1 MSAISTFHDG
11 VETWLSALF
20 TAPTYKRLVNPYTI
34 ESDVSLNLNRGWT
47 FVIGPKTPANLTTG
61 RYWQFNVNLQVIQ
74 TISQKGTDRDITIRQ
89 TAEKLLLEDQFTMLD
104 SLRTTTTFDTKVWN
118 LEYESDNGL
127 EFVFTEQQN
136 YYKIVTNLT
145 AIISEGC

>member
-1 MSAISTFHDG
+1 MSAISTFHDA
-11 VETWLSALF
+11 VETWLLALF
-20 TAPTYKRLVNPYTI
+20 AAPTYKRLVNPYTVEI
-34 ESDVSLNLNRGWT
+34 NNQLDLNRGWT
-47 FVIGPKTPANLTTG
+47 FLIGPKTPANLTTG

-74 TISQKGTDRDITIRQ
+74 TINQKGTDRDISIRQ

>member
-1 MSAISTFHDG
+1 MSAISTFHDAI
-11 VETWLSALF
+11 ETWMLGLF
-20 TAPTYKRLVNPYTI
+20 AAPTYKRLVNPYTI
-34 ESDVSLNLNRGWT
+34 EADASLNLNRGWA
-47 FVIGPKTPANLTTG
+47 FLIGPKTPANLTTG
-61 RYWQFNVNLQVIQ
+61 RYWQFNVNLQIIQ

-118 LEYESDNGL
+118 LEYTDDNGL

-136 YYKIVTNLT
+136 YYKIITNLT

>member
-1 MSAISTFHDG
+1 MSAISTFYDA
-11 VETWLSALF
+11 VDSWMSSLF
-20 TAPTYKRLVNPYTI
+20 ATPTYKKLVNPYTI
-34 ESDVSLNLNRGWT
+34 ESDATLNINRGWA
-47 FVIGPKTPANLTTG
+47 FVVGPKTPANLTTG
-61 RYWQFNVNLQVIQ
+61 RYWQFTVNLQIIQ
-74 TISQKGTDRDITIRQ
+74 TIVNKGTDRDITIRQ

-118 LEYESDNGL
+118 LEYDSDNGL

>member
-1 MSAISTFHDG
+1 MSAISTFYDG
-11 VETWLSALF
+11 VETWLEALF
-20 TAPTYKRLVNPYTI
+20 ATPTYKRLTNPYFP
-34 ESDVSLNLNRGWT
+34 EQNALELNRGWA
-47 FVIGPKTPANLTTG
+47 FIVGPKTPSNLTTG
-61 RYWQFNVNLQVIQ
+61 RYWQFTVNVQVIQ
-74 TISQKGTDRDITIRQ
+74 TIVQRGTDRDIDIRQ